1 MTKKELSEKSG
12 LQERM
17 IGNFVRRSLVEN
29 VDYCYKRGGFK
40 NVRRMYFTDSG
51 VQKIMS
57 CSTKARKKAKTMR
70 D

>member
-17 IGNFVRRSLVEN
+17 IERHTELSLIEN
-29 VDYCYKRGGFK
+29 VDYCYVRGGFK
-40 NVRRMYFTDSG
+40 NVRRIHYTESG

-57 CSTKARKKAKTMR
+57 RPNSRKKAKTMST
-70 D
+70 